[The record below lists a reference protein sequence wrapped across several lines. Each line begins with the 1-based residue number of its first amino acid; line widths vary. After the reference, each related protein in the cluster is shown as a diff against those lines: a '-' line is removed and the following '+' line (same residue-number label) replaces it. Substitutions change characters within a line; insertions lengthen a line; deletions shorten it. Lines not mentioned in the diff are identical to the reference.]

1 MQTTRSRTRDLKSFT
16 LELGSGLVT
25 FSFPSTH
32 RTRINIPPG
41 SLWRPGG
48 HWHESY
54 TEHMR
59 VLHGRVK
66 FTINGTAKVIG
77 PEDGVQIIRKYEVHD
92 FCRADGGAGEGDV
105 TVEEW
110 TEPAQ
115 PSPQLSVVG
124 GLFCCWAYLLTHRME
139 DDGFKQVFFYNVLS
153 LFKDSLDPNTKKARL
168 SLGLVVQLLTTIAHV
183 DNFVDPLPFLP
194 STMLALFAVKYI
206 VTHSVY
212 GFGKVIG
219 SMLGYRVWFEEYTPE
234 ELWEVAQRG
243 PVMQEV
249 LGREK
254 KE

>member
-110 TEPAQ
+110 TEPGKNIAPTPTPTLKITE
-115 PSPQLSVVG
+115 PSP
-124 GLFCCWAYLLTHRME
+124 APN
-139 DDGFKQVFFYNVLS
+139 DGFKQVFFYNVLS
-153 LFKDSLDPNTKKARL
+153 LFKDSFDPNTKKARL

-194 STMLALFAVKYI
+194 STMLALFAVKYF